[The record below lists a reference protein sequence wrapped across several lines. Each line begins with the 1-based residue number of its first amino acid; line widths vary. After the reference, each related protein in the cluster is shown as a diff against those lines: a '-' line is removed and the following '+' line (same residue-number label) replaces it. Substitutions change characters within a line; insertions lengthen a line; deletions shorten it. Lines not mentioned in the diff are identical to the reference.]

1 MDLLLTLD
9 NICKEIGV
17 SRIAEIT
24 GYEDQLIY
32 VFQSVRPGSR
42 HLIVDSGKGKTKEQ
56 ALIACSVEAIERYSA
71 ENYLNKI
78 FDVKLMK
85 INFGMY
91 KQMDL
96 LRIGY

>member
-32 VFQSVRPGSR
+32 VFQSVRPESR
-42 HLIVDSGKGKTKEQ
+42 HLIVDSGKGKR
-56 ALIACSVEAIERYSA
+56 ASFNCLFC
-71 ENYLNKI
+71 
-78 FDVKLMK
+78 
-85 INFGMY
+85 
-91 KQMDL
+91 
-96 LRIGY
+96 